1 MGSNDD
7 AAARMTLKTAG
18 VFQEITS
25 LWVRKLETYFGQL
38 QSLTEGRM
46 LTEGDLVGIIQEARL
61 ASRAALAGLGN
72 DLSAELVH
80 ESSGLISRHEAE
92 RASLSEE
99 IADLRESITRALS
112 GDENAAKRQNEALF
126 AAVMSVPEY
135 RLLEIIRG
143 YGVATYEQLVSAT
156 GQKRAVITKHVKGLA
171 AKGYLAVERVSRRQ
185 TIRFLSA
192 PWMNT
197 CSEIQNPVRMSA
209 DPPRCPPL
217 AAERAA

>member
-1 MGSNDD
+1 VGSNDD

-18 VFQEITS
+18 VFQEITG
-25 LWVRKLETYFGQL
+25 LWVRRLEAYFSQL
-38 QSLTEGRM
+38 QSLTEGQM
-46 LTEGDLVGIIQEARL
+46 LTGDDLVGIIQEARL
-61 ASRAALAGLGN
+61 ASKEALAGLGN

-99 IADLRESITRALS
+99 ITDLRESITRALS

-135 RLLEIIRG
+135 RLLEIIRA
-143 YGVATYEQLVSAT
+143 YGIATYEQLVSAS
-156 GQKRAVITKHVKGLA
+156 GQKRATVTKQVKGLA

-192 PWMNT
+192 PWMNIG
-197 CSEIQNPVRMSA
+197 SELQNPLGMPA
-209 DPPRCPPL
+209 DPPRCATL